1 MASDIELAPVAEY
14 PAEKGAPDLRSAQP
28 ADALDNDRDYRGKE
42 VNSQP
47 SGTGRINSYIGA
59 FEKRLL
65 QYNLEARGI
74 QRVHE
79 DERMPKLS
87 WLSYVQA
94 CLLWVSINL
103 AANNITLGMLG
114 PVVFGLSFRDAS
126 LCAVFGALVGS
137 LIASWMAT
145 WGPFSGL
152 RTMVCSYT
160 LGSPTRFYSDNF

>member
-1 MASDIELAPVAEY
+1 MAPVAEY

-28 ADALDNDRDYRGKE
+28 VDVLDNDRDYHGKE
-42 VNSQP
+42 VNNQP

-114 PVVFGLSFRDAS
+114 PAVFGLSFRDAS

-152 RTMVCSYT
+152 RTMVCSCT
-160 LGSPTRFYSDNF
+160 LDSLCKILF